1 MNNDCHI
8 DLSDIYTRFS
18 EQEVI
23 DEVRHTLG
31 KGIHE
36 VIKEA
41 HHRERDPFVF
51 SAALLN
57 ILKDDNQSIYLSA
70 LDHVSEILT
79 ALTSNLDSDFET
91 LGLNHDTFVEEDIN
105 RGYPEDLA
113 VIALKYNALEEIVL
127 RIADI
132 LKLLTK

>member
-1 MNNDCHI
+1 M
-8 DLSDIYTRFS
+8 
-18 EQEVI
+18 I

-41 HHRERDPFVF
+41 HYRARDPFVF

-70 LDHVSEILT
+70 LDHVSDILT
-79 ALTSNLDSDFET
+79 ALTSNLDSDFES
-91 LGLNHDTFVEEDIN
+91 LGLNHETFVEEDIN
-105 RGYPEDLA
+105 RGYP
-113 VIALKYNALEEIVL
+113 
-127 RIADI
+127 
-132 LKLLTK
+132 